1 MAKLRAAAM
10 VAATFT
16 ASISHIKR
24 LLLTLEARLIPRE
37 GGGGT
42 IINTYRPLLSSTTD
56 YLTFTQPFRARPQV
70 FITSRKRA
78 REGLGAIASTPSRAR
93 SG

>member
-16 ASISHIKR
+16 ASISYIKR
-24 LLLTLEARLIPRE
+24 LLLTLEARLIQRE

-42 IINTYRPLLSSTTD
+42 IINTYRPL
-56 YLTFTQPFRARPQV
+56 FV
-70 FITSRKRA
+70 FDD
-78 REGLGAIASTPSRAR
+78 
-93 SG
+93 